1 MEHVKALIR
10 VIRELGERTGR
21 DDLGAYGAALAYNF
35 MFATGP
41 LLLFLTALLGM
52 VHVQVVALL
61 SKGPLPA
68 IIPAG
73 VLSIVRS
80 ALETATRDRNGAVL
94 GLGVVGFLW
103 GMSGAF
109 RQIIDAM
116 NHAYEFPRPLRRGT
130 LQLYLL
136 SVSLGAAVGI
146 ILAIGVLLAVLGR
159 EFTLWLMTVHI
170 LPPALAGAALVL
182 RWLLL
187 LFLLIVVL
195 DILYAYAPDR
205 PRPFRWLT
213 PGAVFALAGWLIL
226 SAGFSVYA
234 SHFASYNRVYG
245 TLGGIILLLLYLYL
259 SGMALLMG
267 ALVNAMWEE
276 RRL

>member
-1 MEHVKALIR
+1 METLKAVIR
-10 VIRELGERTGR
+10 VVREIGERAGR

-41 LLLFLTALLGM
+41 LLLFLTALLGL
-52 VHVQVVALL
+52 VHVQVSTLL
-61 SKGPLPA
+61 SSGPVPE

-73 VLSIVRS
+73 ALSIVRS
-80 ALETATRDRNGAVL
+80 ALEAATRDRNGAVL
-94 GLGVVGFLW
+94 GLGILGFLW

-116 NHAYEFPRPLRRGT
+116 NHAYEFPRPLRRGPVK
-130 LQLYLL
+130 LYLL
-136 SVSLGAAVGI
+136 SVGLGAAVGI
-146 ILAIGVLLAVLGR
+146 ILAIGVTLAVMGR
-159 EFTLWLMTVHI
+159 ELAIWLIAVGH
-170 LPPALAGAALVL
+170 LPHGLSGTALVL

-187 LFLLIVVL
+187 LFLLLLVL

-205 PRPFRWLT
+205 PRPFRWIT
-213 PGAVFALAGWLIL
+213 PGTVFALAGWLIL

-259 SGMALLMG
+259 SGMSLLLG
-267 ALVNAMWEE
+267 ALVNAIWEE
-276 RRL
+276 RRG